1 VKVKFNT
8 TATTNNKVYRK
19 GDTVNLAGGEAFSD
33 DAKLELVSIL
43 LTSFVQDQF
52 YRKAGDAKSPDK
64 DSTLGRICT
73 LIEQLPDK
81 KFAGKAAIYAR
92 NEYGMRS
99 ISHVVA
105 GELAKTVKGKEW
117 VKDFFNRVV
126 RRPDDMTE
134 ILAYYLNKYGK
145 PVPNS
150 LKKGFASA
158 IGRFDPYQ
166 IAKWRVESAAV
177 KLVDVV
183 NIVHPKP
190 TKKNG
195 TAINELVADTL
206 RSTETWEAKLS
217 KSGQEAG
224 SEEEKVEFKADA
236 WADLINSKKLGYL
249 AGIKNAR
256 NIIEQAP
263 NIVDAFCEFLTDESL
278 IEKSLVL
285 PFRYVTALEEVEKL
299 SGGNARKVIVALNKA
314 LDISCSNVPKFLGRT
329 LVALDCSGSMD
340 GKPAKIGSLFAAVLL
355 KSNDADLIL
364 FSNDAKYKT
373 INPLDSTTTI
383 AKSIRFAP
391 GGTNFRA
398 IFQTANQPYD
408 RIIILSD
415 MQAWVDYNA
424 PIDVFDQY
432 KKKYNCKPHVYSF
445 DLAGYGTLQFPQEQV
460 YCLAGWSDK
469 CLEVMGLLEKDRNA
483 LVHEIEKIEL

>member
-1 VKVKFNT
+1 
-8 TATTNNKVYRK
+8 
-19 GDTVNLAGGEAFSD
+19 
-33 DAKLELVSIL
+33 
-43 LTSFVQDQF
+43 
-52 YRKAGDAKSPDK
+52 
-64 DSTLGRICT
+64 
-73 LIEQLPDK
+73 
-81 KFAGKAAIYAR
+81 
-92 NEYGMRS
+92 M
-99 ISHVVA
+99 
-105 GELAKTVKGKEW
+105 
-117 VKDFFNRVV
+117 

-190 TKKNG
+190 TEKNG

-224 SEEEKVEFKADA
+224 SEEEKAEFKADA

-278 IEKSLVL
+278 IKKSLVL

-383 AKSIRFAP
+383 AKSIRFAA

-415 MQAWVDYNA
+415 MQAWVGYNA